1 MNQENGKSI
10 RENRSVENCDSDG
23 WCDRSI
29 ALLNLERYEEALQVC
44 EKELELNP
52 INFGAW
58 CLKGIVFNK
67 LGRYEEALQAY
78 DKALELYPEYVDA
91 WDDKVDVL
99 FKLEGFGEN
108 FSNAVMEQFVTK

>member
-1 MNQENGKSI
+1 MNPRWLK
-10 RENRSVENCDSDG
+10 
-23 WCDRSI
+23 
-29 ALLNLERYEEALQVC
+29 
-44 EKELELNP
+44 
-52 INFGAW
+52 INQNNYGAW
-58 CLKGIVFNK
+58 YLKGIALDE

>member
-1 MNQENGKSI
+1 MDE
-10 RENRSVENCDSDG
+10 
-23 WCDRSI
+23 
-29 ALLNLERYEEALQVC
+29 
-44 EKELELNP
+44 
-52 INFGAW
+52 
-58 CLKGIVFNK
+58 